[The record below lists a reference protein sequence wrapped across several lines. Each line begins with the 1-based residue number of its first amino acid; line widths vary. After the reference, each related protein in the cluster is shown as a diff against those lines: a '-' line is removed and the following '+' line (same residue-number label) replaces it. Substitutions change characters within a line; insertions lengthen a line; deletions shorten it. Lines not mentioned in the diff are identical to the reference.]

1 MLKMPPDIEPEFQG
15 SWEAFLELP
24 DTKNLDPKVLKEGF
38 RILLRQA
45 GVKVKTLHT
54 LKDFFTVNKLY
65 SAFNSALTSKFLLYH
80 LKPQK
85 HTFEIVFDS
94 DDMTNVV
101 HGFKVVGQVKM
112 KAQRF
117 TLDYLLN
124 RMVQVKVLKELPD
137 SLQLDRRTV
146 MRGGEKVTVVT
157 DRCPGTIRQVKPWQQ
172 TVVVV
177 NRDMKI
183 SIARLKGDHLYLQ
196 YEVFFRTEMPHYPLL
211 EKELLAVWRRASI
224 GDLQ

>member
-1 MLKMPPDIEPEFQG
+1 MLKMPPDIDPEFAG

-24 DTKNLDPKVLKEGF
+24 DTKQLDQKILAEGF
-38 RILLRQA
+38 RILLKQA

-101 HGFKVVGQVKM
+101 HGFKVVGHVKM

-117 TLDYLLN
+117 SLDYLLN
-124 RMVQVKVLKELPD
+124 RMVSVKVLKQLPD
-137 SLQLDRRTV
+137 TLKLDQRKIK
-146 MRGGEKVTVVT
+146 RGDEIVTVTT
-157 DRCPGTIRQVKPWQQ
+157 DRCPSMMRQVKPWQE
-172 TVVVV
+172 TVVVI

-183 SIARLKGDHLYLQ
+183 SIARLKGDHLYLK
-196 YEVFFRTEMPHYPLL
+196 YEVFFLTEMPHYPNL

>member
-1 MLKMPPDIEPEFQG
+1 MLKMPPDIEPEFAG

-24 DTKNLDPKVLKEGF
+24 DTKNLDPKVLKEAF

-101 HGFKVVGQVKM
+101 HGFKIVGQVKM

-117 TLDYLLN
+117 SLDYLLN
-124 RMVQVKVLKELPD
+124 RLVQVKVLKEMPD
-137 SLQLDRRTV
+137 SLQLDRRTTL
-146 MRGGEKVTVVT
+146 RGGEKVTVVT
-157 DRCPGTIRQVKPWQQ
+157 DRCPGTIRQLKPWQE
-172 TVVVV
+172 TVVVI

-183 SIARLKGDHLYLQ
+183 SIARLKGDHLCLK
-196 YEVFFRTEMPHYPLL
+196 YEVFFRTEMPHYPQL

>member
-1 MLKMPPDIEPEFQG
+1 MLKMPTDIDPEFAG

-24 DTKNLDPKVLKEGF
+24 DTNGLDPKVLKEGF
-38 RILLRQA
+38 RILLKQA
-45 GVKVKTLHT
+45 GVKVKTLHN

-65 SAFNSALTSKFLLYH
+65 SAFNSALTAKFLLYH
-80 LKPQK
+80 LKPSK
-85 HTFEIVFDS
+85 HKFEIVMDS
-94 DDMTNVV
+94 DDLTNVV
-101 HGFKVVGQVKM
+101 HGFKIVGQVKL

-124 RMVQVKVLKELPD
+124 RMVQVKVLKEMPD
-137 SLQLDRRTV
+137 SLKLSRRTV
-146 MRGGEKVTVVT
+146 MRDGKQVTIVN
-157 DRCPGTIRQVKPWQQ
+157 DRCPGTIRQVKPWQEN
-172 TVVVV
+172 VVVL
-177 NRDMKI
+177 NNDMKI
-183 SIARLKGDHLYLQ
+183 SIARLKGDYLYLH